1 MLSYGKISGDPF
13 YFGIQTDVQGKGK
26 GAIFSRWET
35 QNLNF
40 ARYSDSE
47 GWVQSSGHEGDF
59 IGVRRSYDWGVG
71 DYRARPA
78 PDGTDPDGTWFGL
91 WLTDL
96 STGETTWI
104 GSLKFR
110 HKQGTA
116 KAYGPGYST
125 MEIYGHKNQIRPI
138 DIPQWR
144 VSLKPPGPTAFSRRK
159 PTPDTPCS
167 ATSYPTPTSGTKK
180 GPVPARPGR
189 RRYGA
194 DHRAH
199 GD

>member
-13 YFGIQTDVQGKGK
+13 YFVIQTDVQGK

-110 HKQGTA
+110 HIQGTA

-144 VSLKPPGPTAFSRRK
+144 VSLKPPGRRR
-159 PTPDTPCS
+159 S
-167 ATSYPTPTSGTKK
+167 AAESLHRILHARRQATQLRHLVRRRV
-180 GPVPARPGR
+180 PVPARPGR